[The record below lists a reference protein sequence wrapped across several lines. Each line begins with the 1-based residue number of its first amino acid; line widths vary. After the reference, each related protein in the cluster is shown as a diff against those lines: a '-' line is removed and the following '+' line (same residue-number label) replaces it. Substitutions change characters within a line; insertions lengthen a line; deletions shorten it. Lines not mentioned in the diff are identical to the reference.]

1 VRSELFRRLWAG
13 HPVRNKGHATAR
25 ILHPVVGAMDLSY
38 EALRLPDDPDQVV
51 VTYSAPRS
59 SEAGAT
65 LRLLASWYAD
75 ARPTG

>member
-1 VRSELFRRLWAG
+1 
-13 HPVRNKGHATAR
+13 
-25 ILHPVVGAMDLSY
+25 MDLSY